1 MDDMTLLTIGKL
13 YLELTRV
20 QRIAELQQ
28 AKIAEQEDQINK
40 FATQKPVT
48 K

>member
-40 FATQKPVT
+40 LAVQKPAT

>member
-13 YLELTRV
+13 YLELTRI
-20 QRIAELQQ
+20 QRIAEIQQ
-28 AKIAEQEDQINK
+28 SKISELEDQINK
-40 FATQKPVT
+40 LGSQKPAS